1 MKKSIATDIEK
12 LKNPLTFFDVNVG
25 SSLETMEDDFWG
37 KPTFPS
43 GLVTTIHKI
52 RTLPL
57 NQLNA
62 GYLRMAIG
70 QKMSL
75 PYLVPLAVER
85 LREDPLLEGDYYEGD
100 LLQNVLLVPDEYYH
114 WDKASALSIL
124 PLAKKAE
131 ITLKARDNS
140 ELHEVDIEI
149 IKLITDFVEKYSK
162 A

>member
-70 QKMSL
+70 QK
-75 PYLVPLAVER
+75 
-85 LREDPLLEGDYYEGD
+85 DYYEGD

-131 ITLKARDNS
+131 ITLKAKDNS